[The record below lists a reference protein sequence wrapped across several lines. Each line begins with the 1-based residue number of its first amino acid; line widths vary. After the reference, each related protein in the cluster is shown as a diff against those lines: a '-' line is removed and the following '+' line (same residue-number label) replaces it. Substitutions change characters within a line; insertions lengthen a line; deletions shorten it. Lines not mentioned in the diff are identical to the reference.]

1 MKGLLFISHP
11 AENIGL
17 LEGIEYALR
26 GGCRHIQ
33 LRMKG
38 APAAEVE
45 IVAWKAKALC
55 QQYGGA
61 LYVNDHVDVCLQVG
75 AKGVHLGKSDM
86 PVCEART
93 KLGQDFIIGGTAN
106 TFEDIR
112 RLNGEGADY
121 VGLGPFRFTSTKEK
135 LSPLLGLEG
144 YQRILAQCRIE
155 EITLPIIAIGGI
167 ALKDIPLI
175 RAAGV
180 DGVAI
185 SSAIL
190 TAADPVGETRAFCD
204 ALERT

>member
-1 MKGLLFISHP
+1 VKGLLFISHP